1 MLQPSAAFIKVRP
14 RAVAIWL
21 FAVAAMIVGIVVVG
35 GITRLTNSG
44 LSITE
49 WKPITGI
56 IPPLNAAQ
64 WQAEFANYQR
74 IPEYTQLN
82 SGMTLDGFKA
92 IFFWEYLHRVLART
106 IGLAFAVPLV
116 WFAVR
121 KRIPAG
127 YGWRLTALLSLGA
140 LQGAIGWWMVSSGLA
155 VRTDVSHIRLAVHL
169 MTALVTLAGIVWT
182 ALDLI
187 ALHRSPLAAPARLA
201 TPAIV
206 ALALLFVQLV
216 YGAFNAGLDAGYA
229 FASWPL
235 MGDALFPA
243 GVPMLAPGW
252 TNAVDNPVVVQ
263 FIHRWFAFAAAA
275 GLLWLAVR
283 ATKAGS
289 QAGFW
294 VVGLVTLQVMLG
306 IATLMTG
313 VQIHVAVAHQANA
326 ALLLIAAV
334 FAAHAIGRPHA
345 G

>member
-216 YGAFNAGLDAGYA
+216 YGAFTAGLDAGYA

-235 MGDALFPA
+235 MGDALFPT
-243 GVPMLAPGW
+243 GVPMLAPDW

>member
-82 SGMTLDGFKA
+82 SGMTLDGFKE

-106 IGLAFAVPLV
+106 IGLAFALPLV

-140 LQGAIGWWMVSSGLA
+140 LQGVIGWWMVSSGLA

-216 YGAFNAGLDAGYA
+216 YGAFTAGLDAGYA

-235 MGDALFPA
+235 MGDAFFPA